1 MVKKGVFSMKQQKKT
16 GRWLEN
22 LKSSQ
27 REKCDAGKYVPYI
40 ILWILFF
47 AMVFWRVAV
56 KSDIDMWTIL
66 IIISVVISVVIL
78 SKNKMPSKKY
88 IIISVI
94 FMLLA
99 TVAYIGIQLNPF
111 VLIYG
116 LKAGVPTLLSAL
128 AVFSVMENHDGYQM
142 VSGKNKYS
150 FLISVIIAVIA
161 GAILSVINILL
172 SGQEIAFNF
181 SILKL
186 LVCFNPA
193 IFEEMACRAIFM
205 AYCICYAGN
214 DKMNGFGIFTMYFMM
229 CMPHT
234 LAHGYGLGETLILC
248 VLFGIPFTI
257 LQRKRD
263 IASAMIS
270 HGLVDAVRFTLS
282 GF

>member
-1 MVKKGVFSMKQQKKT
+1 MKQQKKT
-16 GRWLEN
+16 GHRPEN
-22 LKSSQ
+22 VKRSQ
-27 REKCDAGKYVPYI
+27 KGKCNVRKYAPYV

-47 AMVFWRVAV
+47 VMVFWRVAI

-66 IIISVVISVVIL
+66 DIISVVISIVIL

-88 IIISVI
+88 IIISIV

-99 TVAYIGIQLNPF
+99 TVAYLGIRLNLF
-111 VLIYG
+111 ILLRYG
-116 LKAGVPTLLSAL
+116 LVVGVPTLLSSL

-142 VSGKNKYS
+142 VSRKNRCS
-150 FLISVIIAVIA
+150 FLISVIIGVMA
-161 GAILSVINILL
+161 GVILSVINTFLGVM
-172 SGQEIAFNF
+172 SGNEIAFEF
-181 SILKL
+181 SIMKL
-186 LVCFNPA
+186 LVCLSPA

-205 AYCICYAGN
+205 AYCICYAGS

-234 LAHGYGLGETLILC
+234 LAHGYGLASTLILC

-270 HGLVDAVRFTLS
+270 HGLVDAVRFTLM
-282 GF
+282 GL